1 MAASD
6 VSPSFAA
13 DRATEELR
21 SRVREHSAGAVQ
33 RAVLEQVGR
42 GLAIVLPLV
51 IAAGVSG
58 WSAAHTLAFALGTG
72 AVWFA
77 CVNASFA
84 SSRTTLYALGPRVA
98 VVRGALLGLIA
109 TTALGVWLPSLEL
122 GIGTSLIV
130 AAVILLL
137 VSGWETVVGRALTPP
152 TRLLVIGP
160 RDPCTELIRELNV
173 SNETR
178 FQLVGVVDDERD
190 AQNRG
195 ALVLGT
201 TAELRRIVNEVRP
214 DLVALAPGCNRP
226 ETFTHLLESAA
237 SGFRVLE
244 LAQFYEHAF
253 GRVPVRDLTRAWFM
267 SVLHLYQRPYARY
280 TKRTSDLVGALI
292 LLVLAAPV
300 FPILALLVRFTKG
313 PVFLRQTR
321 VGEHGELFMM
331 YKFRTMR
338 VDAEAPGEA
347 IWATK
352 NDPRVTSVGR
362 FMRRFRLDELPQ
374 IWNVMKGDMSIVGPR
389 PERPEFIDQL
399 LESVPFWARRH
410 LVKPGITGWAQVKRG
425 YTSDTKGTLEKL
437 SYDLWYIRHRS
448 LTTDAVICARTL
460 HTIIRGEWKQPE
472 VPLADLDP
480 LLVLLNPSVTAS
492 QLGAEQI

>member
-190 AQNRG
+190 A
-195 ALVLGT
+195 
-201 TAELRRIVNEVRP
+201 
-214 DLVALAPGCNRP
+214 
-226 ETFTHLLESAA
+226 
-237 SGFRVLE
+237 
-244 LAQFYEHAF
+244 
-253 GRVPVRDLTRAWFM
+253 
-267 SVLHLYQRPYARY
+267 
-280 TKRTSDLVGALI
+280 
-292 LLVLAAPV
+292 
-300 FPILALLVRFTKG
+300 
-313 PVFLRQTR
+313 
-321 VGEHGELFMM
+321 
-331 YKFRTMR
+331 
-338 VDAEAPGEA
+338 
-347 IWATK
+347 
-352 NDPRVTSVGR
+352 
-362 FMRRFRLDELPQ
+362 
-374 IWNVMKGDMSIVGPR
+374 
-389 PERPEFIDQL
+389 
-399 LESVPFWARRH
+399 
-410 LVKPGITGWAQVKRG
+410 
-425 YTSDTKGTLEKL
+425 
-437 SYDLWYIRHRS
+437 
-448 LTTDAVICARTL
+448 
-460 HTIIRGEWKQPE
+460 
-472 VPLADLDP
+472 
-480 LLVLLNPSVTAS
+480 
-492 QLGAEQI
+492 